1 VTYPGQAPGGESREP
16 SDIIVVGAGAAG
28 LATAIF
34 AARAAPGL
42 RVRCLDGA
50 RRIGA
55 KILVS
60 GGSRCNVTNRV
71 VTERDFWG
79 GSPRLVA
86 HVLRAFPADRAAR
99 FFEEL
104 GVALHEEE
112 NGKLFPDSN
121 RSQTVLDAL
130 LGEARA
136 RGVVVEAGARVTGLR
151 HDGDRFAVEQE
162 AGAPIAARAVVLAT
176 GGRSLPKSGSDGFG
190 YSLAAAVGHGC
201 VATTPALAPLVLR
214 GELHRELSG
223 VSHPAALTLRVSGRM
238 VIRLEGALLWT
249 HFGASGPVV
258 LNMSRHWHRAALE
271 QQGAMG
277 ESGVEVRLSVLPSH
291 TFESVERWL
300 LDEAAAR
307 PRAQVATVLAARV
320 PQAIA
325 GAWLTMASLDRGV
338 TMAHLPRDDRRR
350 LAHAITDT
358 RLDVADSRGYT
369 FAEVT
374 AGGVPLDEIDPVTM
388 ESRRQRGLFLVG
400 EILDV
405 DGRLGGFNFQ
415 WAWSSGWVA
424 GHALA
429 RALAPFLRGRGSS
442 DTALGLD

>member
-1 VTYPGQAPGGESREP
+1 M
-16 SDIIVVGAGAAG
+16 SDVVIVGAGAAG

-34 AARAAPGL
+34 AARARPGL
-42 RVRCLDGA
+42 DVLVLDGA
-50 RRIGA
+50 RTIGA

-79 GSPRLVA
+79 GSPRLVTR
-86 HVLRAFPADRAAR
+86 VLRAFPADRAAR

-112 NGKLFPDSN
+112 DGKLFPDSN
-121 RSQTVLDAL
+121 SSRTVLDAL
-130 LGEARA
+130 LAEAAR
-136 RGVVVEAGARVTGLR
+136 RGVTIESGARVV
-151 HDGDRFAVEQE
+151 AVRDD
-162 AGAPIAARAVVLAT
+162 AGGFTVERAGGASVHARTIVLAT

-190 YSLAAAVGHGC
+190 YQLAAAFGHGC

-214 GELHRELSG
+214 GSVHAELAG
-223 VSHPAALTLRVSGRM
+223 VSHPAALSLRAAGTPLV
-238 VIRLEGALLWT
+238 RLEGSLLWT

-258 LNMSRHWHRAALE
+258 LNLSRHWHRAALE
-271 QQGAMG
+271 AGPSDQAAAIDVHVSLLPG
-277 ESGVEVRLSVLPSH
+277 E
-291 TFESVERWL
+291 TFESAERWL

-307 PRAQVATVLAARV
+307 PRAQVATVLGQRL
-320 PQAIA
+320 PQSVA
-325 GAWLTMASLDRGV
+325 GAWVALAGLARDA
-338 TMAHLPRDDRRR
+338 TMAHLTREDRRR
-350 LAHAITDT
+350 LAHALLAT
-358 RLDVADSRGYT
+358 RLDVEDSRGYKY
-369 FAEVT
+369 AEVT
-374 AGGVPLDEIDPVTM
+374 AGGVPLDEIDTATM
-388 ESRRQRGLFLVG
+388 ESRRQPGLYLVG

-429 RALAPFLRGRGSS
+429 RGLSAGR
-442 DTALGLD
+442 